1 MRGRI
6 IEKDL
11 YHFQV
16 EHLKYEDLYQSIEEL
31 KQWEIDNNTHCINW
45 NKWDEVI
52 EETKQDITKE
62 LEQKPTRK
70 KRKAVPTEGKKT
82 YVYNAQT
89 LQLLG
94 KFDAQ
99 HQAAI
104 AMGMSPRQVGYIIWK
119 YNGLYQKK
127 NLLFTNK
134 KLPIN

>member
-1 MRGRI
+1 MRGRVK
-6 IEKDL
+6 EKDL

-16 EHLKYEDLYQSIEEL
+16 EHLKYEELYQSLEEL
-31 KQWEIDNNTHCINW
+31 REAETRGEGKINW
-45 NKWDEVI
+45 NVFNELVSQ
-52 EETKQDITKE
+52 TKEQITKA

-70 KRKAVPTEGKKT
+70 KRKPIPTEGKKT
-82 YVYNAQT
+82 YVYNATT

-94 KFDAQ
+94 KYDAQ

-127 NLLFTNK
+127 NLLFSNK